1 MAKPPKVVLDTNIF
15 LSAIFFKGIPEVV
28 VKLGE
33 GKFIQVITSNL
44 LLLELEEK
52 LIEKF
57 QQPEKRVKEI
67 LKKIKSLAQIIKIS
81 GKAKFRVKD
90 PKDHIVIETALSS
103 GSSYIVTGDHHLLNL
118 EKFRD
123 IKILTPRD
131 FLKEKDIL
139 KVIAEIS

>member
-52 LIEKF
+52 LLQKF
-57 QQPEKRVKEI
+57 KRTKPQVKEI
-67 LKKIKSLAQIIKIS
+67 LKKIKSLAQVIKIS
-81 GKAKFRVKD
+81 GKAKFKIKD
-90 PKDHIVIETALSS
+90 PKDHIVIETALCSDA
-103 GSSYIVTGDHHLLNL
+103 SYIVTGDHHLLDI
-118 EKFRD
+118 KSFQD
-123 IKILTPRD
+123 IKILPPQG
-131 FLKEKDIL
+131 FLKEKEVL
-139 KVIAEIS
+139 KLIRKK